1 MINNTN
7 IKFYP
12 SIFILIG
19 LAFSLTSCQEKAEK
33 EAIFLRPVKY
43 ETIGYGEQKEIRS
56 FSGTAQTDAVIQLSF
71 RSSGIITQFNMKLGQ
86 QVRKGQLLG
95 RLDNVQS
102 RLAYEQ
108 AITQLNSAESQMNT
122 AKLSLERVRALYE
135 KGSAAL
141 GEFEAAK
148 NAYRTAQEG
157 FQSAQRGVD
166 IQQEQ
171 VRFGFLYA
179 PANGIISSVLAEKD
193 ENVSPG
199 QPVAVLNAGTNM
211 EIVIG
216 IPESVINSVEKDM
229 VTIASFASI
238 PGKSFQAIVTEVS
251 PSVDANTAT
260 YPVRLTIEE
269 DKGEIKS
276 GMAANVRFDF
286 SKKTSATEKL
296 LIIPIKAV
304 GEDNKGQYVFLVDQS
319 RDTAIVK
326 KQYIEL
332 GTINESGFIVKSG
345 ITAGQKIATA
355 GLQTLL
361 DGQKVLV
368 Q

>member
-1 MINNTN
+1 MQHSL
-7 IKFYP
+7 
-12 SIFILIG
+12 SIFL
-19 LAFSLTSCQEKAEK
+19 LLCFSFYLVSCEKQVEEEK
-33 EAIFLRPVKY
+33 NFVRPVKY
-43 ETIGYGEQKEIRS
+43 ETVSYGDQKNVRS
-56 FSGTAQTDAVIQLSF
+56 FSGTAQTDAVVQLSF
-71 RSSGIITQFNMKLGQ
+71 RSSGIITQFAIKLGQ
-86 QVRKGQLLG
+86 KVQKGQLLG

-122 AKLSLERVRALYE
+122 AKLSLNRVRSLYE

-148 NAYRTAQEG
+148 NAYRTAQES
-157 FQSAQRGVD
+157 FQSAQRGVA
-166 IQQEQ
+166 IQKEQ
-171 VRFGFLYA
+171 IKFGYLYA
-179 PANGIISSVLAEKD
+179 PANGIISEVLAEKD

-199 QPVAVLNAGTNM
+199 QPVAVLNAGNNM

-216 IPESVINSVEKDM
+216 IPESVINSVKEDM
-229 VTIASFASI
+229 KATATFSSLPDKNFTAT
-238 PGKSFQAIVTEVS
+238 VTEVA
-251 PSVDANTAT
+251 PSISGNTAT
-260 YPVRLTIEE
+260 YPVRLIVE
-269 DKGEIKS
+269 DAKGAIKS
-276 GMAANVRFDF
+276 GMAAEVSFDL
-286 SKKTSATEKL
+286 SEKREDQAQS

-304 GEDNKGQYVFLVDQS
+304 GEDHKGQYVFLIEEK

-332 GTINESGFIVKSG
+332 GKISETGFIVKSG
-345 ITAGQKIATA
+345 ISAGQKIATA

-361 DGQKVLV
+361 DGQQVLV

>member
-1 MINNTN
+1 MR
-7 IKFYP
+7 YSP
-12 SIFILIG
+12 SIFVLICFV
-19 LAFSLTSCQEKAEK
+19 FSLTSCQEEVQQ
-33 EAIFLRPVKY
+33 EETFLRPVKY
-43 ETIGYGEQKEIRS
+43 QTVSYSEKKNIRS
-56 FSGTAQTDAVIQLSF
+56 FSGTAQTDAVVQLSF
-71 RSSGIITQFNMKLGQ
+71 RSSGIITQFNIKLGQ
-86 QVRKGQLLG
+86 KVRKGQLLG
-95 RLDNVQS
+95 KLDNVQS

-122 AKLSLERVRALYE
+122 AKLSLNRVRSLYE
-135 KGSAAL
+135 KGSASL

-166 IQQEQ
+166 IQKEQ
-171 VRFGFLYA
+171 IRFGFLYA
-179 PANGIISSVLAEKD
+179 PANGIISNVLAEKD

-199 QPVAVLNAGTNM
+199 QPVAVLNAGKNM

-229 VTIASFASI
+229 LATASFASL
-238 PGKSFQAIVTEVS
+238 PDKNFKAKVTEVA
-251 PSVDANTAT
+251 PSIDGNTAT

-269 DKGEIKS
+269 AKGEIKS
-276 GMAANVRFDF
+276 GMAANVSFDF
-286 SKKTSATEKL
+286 SKDTSGKRKL

-304 GEDNKGQYVFLVDQS
+304 GEDNNGQYVFLIDQS

-332 GTINESGFIVKSG
+332 GEINESGFIVKTG
-345 ITAGQKIATA
+345 IDAGQKIATA

-361 DGQKVLV
+361 DGQQVLV